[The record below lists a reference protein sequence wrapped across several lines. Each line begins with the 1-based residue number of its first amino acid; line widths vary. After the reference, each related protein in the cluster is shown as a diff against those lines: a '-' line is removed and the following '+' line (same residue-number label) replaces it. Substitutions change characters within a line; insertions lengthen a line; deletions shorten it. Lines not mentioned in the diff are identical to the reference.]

1 VGEIRLLGESDIR
14 TLLDVNAMLDAL
26 AAGFVALTEGKVQAP
41 PRNGVHVPGG
51 YLLSMPGGIPDQK
64 ISVKLVS
71 VYEHNHDIGLP
82 SHQALICLFDAKTGS
97 PLAVMDGA
105 GITALRT
112 AGGSA
117 LSTRLLAREDARTL
131 AIIGA
136 GVQGRSH
143 LQVVGAVRPF
153 TEVRIAS
160 LFPEDA
166 RRLAASDERATAYDS
181 YAEAVKGAD
190 VVCLCTSSTDPVI
203 ELDMLSPGAHV
214 TSVGF
219 NPPGG
224 ELARSI
230 VEAGRLFVET
240 AMAFADP
247 PAGCAELAGMDA
259 AAGAELGEVL
269 LGRKPGRQSADELTV
284 YKAMGHAMEDLV
296 AAELV
301 YERALAAGVGQAFS
315 LA

>member
-1 VGEIRLLGESDIR
+1 MSEIRLLGERDVR
-14 TLLDVNAMLDAL
+14 ELLDIDAMLDAL
-26 AAGFVALTEGKVQAP
+26 AAGFTALTEGRVVAP
-41 PRNGVHVPGG
+41 PRNGVTVPEGV
-51 YLLSMPGGIPDQK
+51 LLSMPGGIPGQK
-64 ISVKLVS
+64 IGVKLVS
-71 VYEHNHDIGLP
+71 VFDHNHAIGLP
-82 SHQALICLFDAKTGS
+82 SHQALICLFDATTGS
-97 PLAVMDGA
+97 PVAVLDGT

-117 LSTRLLAREDARTL
+117 LSTRLLAREDAKTL

-136 GVQGRSH
+136 GVQGASH
-143 LQVVGAVRPF
+143 LQVVSRVRAF

-160 LFPEDA
+160 LYPEDA
-166 RRLAASDERATAYDS
+166 QRLASTDNRATAYAS

-190 VVCLCTSSTDPVI
+190 VVCLCTSSAEPVI
-203 ELDMLSPGAHV
+203 ELDMLGKGVHL
-214 TSVGF
+214 TSVGY

-224 ELARSI
+224 ELSRSI

-247 PAGCAELAGMDA
+247 PAGCAELKGMDA
-259 AAGAELGEVL
+259 SAGAELGEVL

-301 YERALAAGVGQAFS
+301 YERAIAAGVGTSFS
-315 LA
+315 LS